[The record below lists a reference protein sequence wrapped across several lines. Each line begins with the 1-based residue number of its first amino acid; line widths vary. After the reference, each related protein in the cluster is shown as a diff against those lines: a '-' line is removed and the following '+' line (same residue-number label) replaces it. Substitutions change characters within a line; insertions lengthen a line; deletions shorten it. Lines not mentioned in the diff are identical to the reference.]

1 MINFEKE
8 IRDGAF
14 DPGVPPMKVI
24 ILKNENL
31 IQM

>member
-14 DPGVPPMKVI
+14 DADVPPMKVNI
-24 ILKNENL
+24 SK
-31 IQM
+31 